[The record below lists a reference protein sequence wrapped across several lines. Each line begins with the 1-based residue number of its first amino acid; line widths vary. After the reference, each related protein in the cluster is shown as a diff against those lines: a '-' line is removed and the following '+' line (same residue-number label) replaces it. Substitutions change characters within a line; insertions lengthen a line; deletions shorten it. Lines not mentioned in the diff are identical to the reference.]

1 MCIRDSSKAW
11 KKINGVCYN
20 GSGKIIPGAITR
32 GMDVSEWQ
40 GNIDWKQV
48 KRSDIDF
55 AFVRISYGLTHEDYT
70 YDENMTNAE
79 LAGVPT
85 GTYVY
90 STALSTTTALKE
102 AQLAISKMQGYK
114 VSYPVVYDLED
125 AKASKLSAKTVSE
138 MALTFCNEVRRAGYY
153 PMVYCNTNWYDNY
166 IDWSLLSGVDVWI
179 ARSVSYTHLTLPTKA

>member
-1 MCIRDSSKAW
+1 MTDVIQWLRRNLFILQELPVQSHQEKVNSKTW
-11 KKINGVCYN
+11 KKIDGVCYN
-20 GSGKIIPGAITR
+20 GSGEIIPGAITR

-114 VSYPVVYDLED
+114 VSYPVVYD
-125 AKASKLSAKTVSE
+125 AGMQKQVSF
-138 MALTFCNEVRRAGYY
+138 LQKQSQR
-153 PMVYCNTNWYDNY
+153 W
-166 IDWSLLSGVDVWI
+166 
-179 ARSVSYTHLTLPTKA
+179 H